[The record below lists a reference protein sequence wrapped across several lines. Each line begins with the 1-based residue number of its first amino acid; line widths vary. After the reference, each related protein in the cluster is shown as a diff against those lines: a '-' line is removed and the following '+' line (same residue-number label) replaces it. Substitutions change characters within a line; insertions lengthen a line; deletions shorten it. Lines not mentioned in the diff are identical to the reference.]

1 MVQKVHSKAILNFCV
16 KCKNTFSLDTVQ
28 DIAVSANGTVGT
40 CKGLC
45 LFFKNIFNFCVKCKN
60 PFISER
66 VCDRA
71 VWAKCLEKKV
81 FVKTSAHFSRISFFS
96 TFSSHLKFLREAQKH
111 IGQDT
116 LLWIH
121 LPSVCPWSG

>member
-1 MVQKVHSKAILNFCV
+1 MQKHIYLEVL
-16 KCKNTFSLDTVQ
+16 Q

-45 LFFKNIFNFCVKCKN
+45 LFFQNIFNFCVKCKN

-81 FVKTSAHFSRISFFS
+81 FVKTSAHFSRISFFPLLAAILNFCVKRKN
-96 TFSSHLKFLREAQKH
+96 TLVRMLCCGYTSHQYVLGLVDFEL
-111 IGQDT
+111 
-116 LLWIH
+116 
-121 LPSVCPWSG
+121 